1 MYLLS
6 RDTVPLAVSEYRDNL
21 RHFSPDAQADRWTR
35 LAEDHEISESGFEIF
50 PLPQL

>member
-6 RDTVPLAVSEYRDNL
+6 RDSVPLAVSEERDNL
-21 RHFSPDAQADRWTR
+21 RQFNSLVETDGWTQ
-35 LAEDHEISESGFEIF
+35 LAEDHEISEAGFEIF